1 MNQQKIL
8 LPPNTLKDKIKQTT
22 EQAISTGALQS
33 IPTDYETIAENG
45 ISFIVRI
52 LINLVRKDRA
62 KKEKKQDFN
71 PFLPYE
77 QDLFV
82 AELTET
88 HLCLLNKYNVV
99 DNHLLIITRAFA
111 EQETLL
117 DLDDF
122 TALWTSL
129 AQVEGLAFY
138 NAGKDAGASVKHKH
152 LQLIPTDKN
161 LELPIEPII
170 KKANSNTNNVPE
182 FPFLHAF
189 SQLNFNWQKSLHR
202 SAEKTL
208 AIYNKLLEGVNIY
221 SKEGNRQSHPYNFLM
236 TREWML
242 IVPRERE
249 FYRSISINSLGFAGA
264 LLVRDREQLELVK
277 EVSPLNILK
286 AVARSK

>member
-22 EQAISTGALQS
+22 EQAISIGALQS

-62 KKEKKQDFN
+62 KKEKDQDFN

-138 NAGKDAGASVKHKH
+138 NAGKDAGDSVKHKH

-182 FPFLHAF
+182 FPFVHAF
-189 SQLNFNWQKSLHR
+189 SKLNFNWQKSLHR

-242 IVPRERE
+242 IVPRDRE